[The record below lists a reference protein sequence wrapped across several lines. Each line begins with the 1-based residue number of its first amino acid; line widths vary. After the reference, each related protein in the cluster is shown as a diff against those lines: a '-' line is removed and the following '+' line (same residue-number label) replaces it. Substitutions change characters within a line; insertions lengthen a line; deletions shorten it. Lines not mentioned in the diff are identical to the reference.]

1 MFVSSS
7 DGREHLLE
15 SLNVEQR
22 AAVTHEGGPLLAL
35 AGAGTGK
42 TTTLCSR
49 LAWHVFQ
56 GVPPERLLLITFT
69 RRAAREMLARARVLI
84 PPDPA
89 GSVVGGTFHSVAY
102 QLICRHSAALGLPT
116 KFSVA
121 DAADAAQLG
130 TASVVQAS
138 GCRRDVTVFRLNAA
152 CAGDSGFEPT
162 FRRNTA
168 APVYPIGAA
177 HNPEVAGSNPAPAI
191 DGLLRLAPSA
201 CRWLS
206 RIAANSGK
214 TVTLRASVFS
224 VWL

>member
-1 MFVSSS
+1 
-7 DGREHLLE
+7 
-15 SLNVEQR
+15 
-22 AAVTHEGGPLLAL
+22 
-35 AGAGTGK
+35 
-42 TTTLCSR
+42 
-49 LAWHVFQ
+49 
-56 GVPPERLLLITFT
+56 
-69 RRAAREMLARARVLI
+69 MLARARVLI

-168 APVYPIGAA
+168 APVYPIEAA
-177 HNPEVAGSNPAPAI
+177 HNPEVAGSNPAPATHE
-191 DGLLRLAPSA
+191 GPGNGAFLLRMQGTLCASASTSLVIKGRGEPTRVIPS
-201 CRWLS
+201 
-206 RIAANSGK
+206 K
-214 TVTLRASVFS
+214 
-224 VWL
+224 